1 MKGNFSMDNEHVSK
15 LALAKAFPGIPER
28 EAAKLVEK
36 GRVASY
42 PAGTK
47 LCTEGLVEET
57 FYVLL
62 SGEVEV
68 TKEISP
74 EDQRLLKY
82 LNPGDFFG
90 EMGIIHNAPR
100 AATVATTTYSSVLE
114 IDKEGFQEA
123 LQQSSTVSLAM
134 VREVSR
140 RLRENDEMAIE
151 DLRVKAGELAHAY
164 QQLAE
169 LELARREFLTTI
181 AHELRTPLT
190 SASGFLQ
197 VIKMGYLQGDALND
211 ALEKVSR
218 NIDQIVLLTN
228 DILFLQEMDL
238 ILADFEPVNIG
249 SLVGEIATAEKP
261 HADEMGVDIQVS
273 VAPGLPSVLGDVK
286 SLKRALSAVINNAI
300 KFSLNGGIVQIA
312 VDHNPM
318 FLWASIRDQGIGI
331 PAENLPMIYERF
343 WRTEEFQGHLFGGL
357 GLGLSIAKQVIEQHG
372 GEIAVKSVEG
382 QGTAFT
388 IRMPLAQTSDSE
400 GTTVLT

>member
-1 MKGNFSMDNEHVSK
+1 MHDDLVSK
-15 LALAKAFPGIPER
+15 LALSKAFPGIPET

-36 GRVASY
+36 GRIATY
-42 PAGTK
+42 PAGTA
-47 LCTEGLVEET
+47 LCVEGEVEDV

-74 EDQRLLKY
+74 EDHRLLKY
-82 LNPGDFFG
+82 LKPGDFFG
-90 EMGIIHNAPR
+90 EMGIIHDAPR
-100 AATVATTTYSSVLE
+100 AATVSTTMQAAVLE
-114 IDKEGFQEA
+114 IDKEGFQEV

-151 DLRVKAGELAHAY
+151 DLRIKAGELAHAY

-197 VIKMGYLQGDALND
+197 VIRMGYLQGDALNA
-211 ALEKVSR
+211 ALDKVSR
-218 NIDQIVLLTN
+218 NLDQIVSLTN

-238 ILADFEPVNIG
+238 ILSEFEPVNIG
-249 SLVGEIATAEKP
+249 ELILELVGEEQAHAE
-261 HADEMGVDIQVS
+261 EMGVEFQVAI
-273 VAPGLPSVLGDVK
+273 APGLPEVPGDIK
-286 SLKRALSAVINNAI
+286 SLRRAFSALINNAV
-300 KFSLNGGIVQIA
+300 KFSLNGGVVQISI
-312 VDHNPM
+312 DYNPM
-318 FLWASIRDQGIGI
+318 SLWISIRDQGIGI
-331 PAENLPMIYERF
+331 PQENLPLIFDRF
-343 WRTEEFQGHLFGGL
+343 WRTEDYQGHLFGGV

-372 GEIAVKSVEG
+372 GGIDVKSIVG
-382 QGTAFT
+382 QGTAFI
-388 IRMPLAQTSDSE
+388 IRLALAPRLNKA
-400 GTTVLT
+400 TTRVLT